1 MFRKIFGNGDL
12 MGNTPKLS
20 ELQQQAIETACSK
33 PWHLIRRD
41 FGNFTE
47 AVEATASVLALTAPE
62 RDRQGGTAWAERQ
75 ALRDSGLLDL
85 AVPAAFGGP
94 EAPWPLIY
102 RIIRRFAEVDSSL
115 AHLFAFQ
122 HLQVASIILFA
133 NPEQKQHYLGK
144 TVTQDWFWGNATN
157 SLDNRASLIWR
168 DDDGGYYEL
177 NGTKSFCSGATG
189 SDMLNVTAPN
199 PDDPAERVFFAI
211 PTKRAGISVVDDWD
225 NLGQR
230 QTDSGSVI
238 FDRVRVEP
246 EEILGPPG
254 TAGTPRATLRTLVS
268 QLILTEIYIGNAQG
282 ALLNAWKYTHEQG
295 RPWVTSSVE
304 RAIDD
309 PFTQQRY
316 GDLWIALRGA
326 TALAEAAES
335 QLQQAWERGDA
346 LIAEE
351 RGALALAI
359 YEAKIAAARA
369 ALDISSKIFEVMGA
383 RATAAKYGFDRF
395 WRNVRVH
402 TLHDSL
408 DYKLKDIGNWVLT
421 GEVPVPSIY
430 S

>member
-1 MFRKIFGNGDL
+1 

-20 ELQQQAIETACSK
+20 ELQNLSAGLVARK
-33 PWHLIRRD
+33 PGHLVQRD
-41 FGNFTE
+41 FGHFTQ
-47 AVEATASVLALTAPE
+47 AVETAASILALTAPE

-75 ALRDSGLLDL
+75 ALRDSGLLTL

-94 EAPWPLIY
+94 EAAWPLIY

-144 TVTQDWFWGNATN
+144 TVTEGWFWGNGTN
-157 SLDNRASLIWR
+157 SLDNRALLIWR

-199 PDDPAERVFFAI
+199 PDNPAERVFFSI
-211 PTKRAGISVVDDWD
+211 PTKRAGIFVMDDWE

-230 QTDSGSVI
+230 QTDSGTVI
-238 FDRVRVEP
+238 FDRVRVERD
-246 EEILGPPG
+246 EVLGPPG

-282 ALLNAWKYTHEQG
+282 ALCNAWKYTHEQA
-295 RPWVTSSVE
+295 RPWLTSGVE
-304 RAIDD
+304 RATDD
-309 PFTQQRY
+309 PFIQQHY
-316 GDLWIALRGA
+316 GNLWISLRGA
-326 TALAEAAES
+326 IALAEAAEN

-346 LIAEE
+346 LTAEE
-351 RGALALAI
+351 RGAVAVAI
-359 YEAKIAAARA
+359 YEAKIVAARA
-369 ALDISSKIFEVMGA
+369 ALEITSKIFEVMGA
-383 RATAAKYGFDRF
+383 RATAAKFGFDRF

-408 DYKLKDIGNWVLT
+408 DYKLKDVGHWVLS